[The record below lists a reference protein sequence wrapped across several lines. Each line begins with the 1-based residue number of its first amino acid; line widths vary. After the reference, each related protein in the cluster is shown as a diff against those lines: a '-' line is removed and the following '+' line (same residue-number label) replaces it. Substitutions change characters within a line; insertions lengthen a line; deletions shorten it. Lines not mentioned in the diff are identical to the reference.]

1 MECMMYEYLYEN
13 NIGNLLDYVL
23 NKICIVLNFVIALS
37 GDRDLVNYFGNK
49 PGIIDI
55 SSTRG

>member
-1 MECMMYEYLYEN
+1 MYEYLYEN

-37 GDRDLVNYFGNK
+37 SDRDLVNYFGNK